1 MTLNQIEN
9 NIAKL
14 TGFVEKEPVFS
25 HEVYGE
31 GFYVFIVRTRRL
43 SDSFDLIPV
52 TVSDRLTD
60 IAGLK
65 NGRFLMVEGQFRS
78 YNSVLNGGQVKLTL
92 TLFAQEISFPETVP
106 ETDIDNVEMNGFIC
120 KSPVYRTTPFNREIS
135 DFLLAV
141 NRSYNKSDYLPCICW
156 GRNARFCGKR
166 KVGDH
171 VAVAGRMQ
179 SRVYQKKLPDGTV
192 SERTAYEVSVS
203 KIELIDGAENT
214 VLAKKNDCDNEN
226 GNGANE
232 ALKGTIAG
240 NLAPESGQ
248 V

>member
-1 MTLNQIEN
+1 MTGNQSEN
-9 NIAKL
+9 NMAKL
-14 TGFVEKEPVFS
+14 TGCIEKEPVFS

-31 GFYVFIVRTRRL
+31 GFYIFIVRTRRL
-43 SDSFDLIPV
+43 SESSDLIPV

-60 IAGLK
+60 ISGLK
-65 NGRFLMVEGQFRS
+65 KGRFTMLEGQFRS
-78 YNSVLNGGQVKLTL
+78 YNSVMNSGQIKLTL
-92 TLFAQEISFPETVP
+92 TLFAQEISFPEVIP
-106 ETDIDNVEMNGFIC
+106 DTDVDVVEMNGFIC
-120 KSPVYRTTPFNREIS
+120 KPPVYRTTPFNREIS

-171 VAVAGRMQ
+171 VRVVGRMQ

-203 KIELIDGAENT
+203 KIELVDAQEVQNAGEDNRSEPIRVENST
-214 VLAKKNDCDNEN
+214 VNVT
-226 GNGANE
+226 NGATDIIQQ
-232 ALKGTIAG
+232 G
-240 NLAPESGQ
+240 
-248 V
+248 

>member
-1 MTLNQIEN
+1 MSVYAQLNGEGSFYMTLNQSEN

-65 NGRFLMVEGQFRS
+65 SGRFLMVEGQFRS

-92 TLFAQEISFPETVP
+92 TLFAQEISFPETIP
-106 ETDIDNVEMNGFIC
+106 DADIDNVEMNGFIC
-120 KSPVYRTTPFNREIS
+120 KPPVYRTTPFNREIS

-156 GRNARFCGKR
+156 GRNACFAAGLAL
-166 KVGDH
+166 GTH
-171 VAVAGRMQ
+171 VLVWGRIQ
-179 SRVYQKKLPDGTV
+179 SRDYLKRV
-192 SERTAYEVSVS
+192 SQDTTEQRRVYEVSVS
-203 KIELIDGAENT
+203 WIEKVKE
-214 VLAKKNDCDNEN
+214 
-226 GNGANE
+226 
-232 ALKGTIAG
+232 
-240 NLAPESGQ
+240 ES
-248 V
+248 

>member
-1 MTLNQIEN
+1 MTGNQSEN

-14 TGFVEKEPVFS
+14 TGCIDSIPVFS

-43 SDSFDLIPV
+43 SNSSDLIPV
-52 TVSDRLTD
+52 TVSDRLVD
-60 IAGLK
+60 IKELQK
-65 NGRFLMVEGQFRS
+65 GRFVSLEGQFRS
-78 YNSVLNGGQVKLTL
+78 YNSVLGEGQVKLTL
-92 TLFAQEISFPETVP
+92 TLFVQEITFPVSIP
-106 ETDIDNVEMNGFIC
+106 ETDVDTVEMNGFIC
-120 KSPVYRTTPFNREIS
+120 KPPVYRTTPFNREIS

-171 VAVAGRMQ
+171 VKVIGRMQ
-179 SRVYQKKLPDGTV
+179 SRAYQKKMPDGTI

-203 KIELIDGAENT
+203 KIELIED
-214 VLAKKNDCDNEN
+214 KNETEQSVSD
-226 GNGANE
+226 
-232 ALKGTIAG
+232 
-240 NLAPESGQ
+240 NLAQEAARAVSG
-248 V
+248 VN